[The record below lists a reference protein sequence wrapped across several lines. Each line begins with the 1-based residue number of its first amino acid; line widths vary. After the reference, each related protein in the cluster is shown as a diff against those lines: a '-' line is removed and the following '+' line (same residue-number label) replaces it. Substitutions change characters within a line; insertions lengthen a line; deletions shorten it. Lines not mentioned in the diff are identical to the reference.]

1 MANMSYC
8 RFQNIVEDLEDCFDH
23 FDDYGPGAT
32 VSFSLDEEKARK
44 KMIRVCVDVAL
55 NYGHEIGKN
64 IAWTSVG
71 GNGHDD

>member
-8 RFQNIVEDLEDCFDH
+8 RFENTVSDLEDCFDH
-23 FDDYGPGAT
+23 FDEDVTGP
-32 VSFSLDEEKARK
+32 EESARSQ
-44 KMIRVCVDVAL
+44 MIRVCVDVAL

-71 GNGHDD
+71 GNGHAMD